1 MLKNLTGL
9 LRDSPQK
16 TMRRHSR
23 LVERVNA
30 LADQYRGLDA
40 AGLAAETGRLR
51 DQLRQGR
58 PLDDLRAEA
67 FAAVRESTERTIGD
81 RQFDVQIV
89 GAAVLHEGAVAE
101 MKTGEGKTYVAPMAA
116 YLNALPGE
124 GVHVVTVNDY
134 LARRDRDWM
143 GPVLERLG
151 MTVGVIAAELDI
163 GNRRA
168 AYGSDITYGTNNEIG
183 FDYLRDNMVQRLSDR
198 VQRGLNFAIVD
209 EVDNILI
216 DEART
221 PLIISGQIA
230 ESTALYQ
237 NFAGIVDSFREGR
250 DFEIDPKQRAVF
262 PTDEA
267 IDKVEQRLRIDN
279 IYAEGNYQLL
289 HYLQQALRAKALY
302 HRGVEYVLFRDG
314 AVVDARDARAEIV
327 IVDEFT
333 GRLMHGRRFGEGL
346 HQAIEAKEHVQIQA
360 ETRTMATITFQNLF
374 RAYAKLSGMTGTAKT
389 EEEELHK
396 IYGLRVREIPTNAAM
411 IRRDHTDLVFKT
423 AGAKNRAVIAEIARL
438 HQQRRPVLVGTTS
451 IESSEHLGRMLRSER
466 IPHQLLNARFH
477 AQEAEIVAEAGQP
490 GAVTIATNMAGRGTD
505 IKLGPGVQDLGG
517 LFVLGTERHE
527 SRRIDNQLRGRSGR
541 QGDPGESRF
550 FVALED
556 DLMLRFRSDRVAGVM
571 ERLGIAED
579 VPIENKIITRSIES
593 AQSRV
598 ESQNFDIRRHV
609 VEFDDVINRQR
620 QVVYRQRE
628 GYLAEDLD
636 PDAQIREMLAAE
648 VGDLIESHE
657 LAAESDPD
665 DIAAAARSL
674 TALLNLN
681 EPFGWEKL
689 VDRDRAEIAAAF
701 ESAADSARSGK
712 LDQID
717 PDLLPTA
724 LRWIMVQTLD
734 LLWVEHLTGI
744 EELRQGIGLVSIGQQ
759 NPLVEFR
766 RHAFSMFGQMQD
778 ALRRESL
785 TRFFRLQPAA
795 KVASESVLTN
805 QSFRAG
811 RGAAPK
817 DRAKAQAR
825 QPGPNRSQRRAA
837 QRRSRR
843 RPKARA

>member
-9 LRDSPQK
+9 LRDGPSK
-16 TMRRHSR
+16 TMRRHTR

-30 LADQYRGLDA
+30 LAVQYRALDA
-40 AGLAAETGRLR
+40 AGLAAVTGRLR
-51 DQLRQGR
+51 DQLQRGR
-58 PLDDLRAEA
+58 SLDGLRAEA

-101 MKTGEGKTYVAPMAA
+101 MKTGEGKTYVAPLAA
-116 YLNALPGE
+116 YLNALPGR

-151 MTVGVIAAELDI
+151 MTVGVIAADLDLAS
-163 GNRRA
+163 RRA
-168 AYGSDITYGTNNEIG
+168 AYASDVTYGTNNEIG
-183 FDYLRDNMVQRLSDR
+183 FDYLRDNMVQRLGDR
-198 VQRGLNFAIVD
+198 VQRGLDFAIVD

-221 PLIISGQIA
+221 PLIISGQVA

-237 NFAGIVDSFREGR
+237 SFAAIVDPFREGR
-250 DFEIDPKQRAVF
+250 DFEIDLKQRAVF

-267 IDKVEQRLRIDN
+267 IDKVERRLGIEN
-279 IYAEGNYQLL
+279 IYAEGNYQHL

-302 HRGVEYVLFRDG
+302 RRGRDYVLFRDG
-314 AVVDARDARAEIV
+314 AVVDARDVRAEIV

-374 RAYAKLSGMTGTAKT
+374 RAYAKLAGMTGTAKT

-396 IYGLRVREIPTNAAM
+396 IYGLQVREIPTNAPM
-411 IRRDHTDLVFKT
+411 VRRDKTDLVFKT
-423 AGAKNRAVIAEIARL
+423 KVAKNRAVVAEIASL
-438 HQQRRPVLVGTTS
+438 NQQKRPVLVGTTS
-451 IESSEHLGRMLRSER
+451 IESSEHLGRLLRSER

-505 IKLGPGVQDLGG
+505 IKLGPGVTELGG
-517 LFVLGTERHE
+517 LYVLGTERHE
-527 SRRIDNQLRGRSGR
+527 SRRIDNQLRGRSAR

-550 FVALED
+550 FVSLED

-579 VPIENKIITRSIES
+579 TPIENKIITRSIES

-628 GYLAEDLD
+628 GYLAEGLD
-636 PDAQIREMLAAE
+636 PEVQVSEMLAAE
-648 VGDLIESHE
+648 IADLIESHE
-657 LAAESDPD
+657 LDAESDPD
-665 DIAAAARSL
+665 DIAAAARNL
-674 TALLNLN
+674 TALLNLG
-681 EPFGWEKL
+681 EPFEWKNL
-689 VDRDRAEIAAAF
+689 VDRDRSAIAAAF
-701 ESAADSARSGK
+701 ESAAGSARSAK
-712 LDQID
+712 LAEIE
-717 PDLLPTA
+717 PELLPPA

-785 TRFFRLQPAA
+785 LRFFRLQPAA
-795 KVASESVLTN
+795 RVASESVLTN

-811 RGAAPK
+811 RATAPT
-817 DRAKAQAR
+817 DRAKAQASR
-825 QPGPNRSQRRAA
+825 PGPNRSQRRAA

-843 RPKARA
+843 RSQARA